1 MIAFAMNDSRFG
13 FFRQVLKDIS
23 QCFYQAIVE
32 RISLG
37 GSAKAHHSHRAFHF
51 KVDAI

>member
-1 MIAFAMNDSRFG
+1 MIAFTMNDGRFG

-32 RISLG
+32 CISLG
-37 GSAKAHHSHRAFHF
+37 GAA
-51 KVDAI
+51 